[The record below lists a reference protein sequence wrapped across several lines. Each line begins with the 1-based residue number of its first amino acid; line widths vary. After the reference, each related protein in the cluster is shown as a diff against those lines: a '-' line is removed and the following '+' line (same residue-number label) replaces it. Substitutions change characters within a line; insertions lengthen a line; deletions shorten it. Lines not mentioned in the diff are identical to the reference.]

1 MRQGGDIM
9 TLVRGTMFLLPG
21 KKTNNQSIDRGK
33 VGSGIWPGYRYALDN
48 YITWL
53 TMD

>member
-21 KKTNNQSIDRGK
+21 KKLTTNQQTEAKLAVEYDLVTDMPWTITL
-33 VGSGIWPGYRYALDN
+33 LD
-48 YITWL
+48 
-53 TMD
+53 